1 MIVGVHGTLET
12 TGSDWVNVRVGGIT
26 IRVSVP
32 ANTVSSLGAQGSS
45 VSLYTHLRI
54 RDEEPVLYGFA
65 DSASRFL
72 FSMLTTV
79 SGVGPR
85 MALALL
91 SSMNSSQLQTAIVTG
106 DITTLSS
113 APGVGNRTAS
123 RIVLDLKGKLD
134 DAEFDEISGVMG
146 DVDGQ
151 VIAALTALGYS
162 LSEAKSA
169 AGAPAVAAEAEVDDR
184 IRVALQQFATHG

>member
-26 IRVSVP
+26 IQVSMP
-32 ANTVSSLGAQGSS
+32 ANTVPSLGAIGSS
-45 VSLYTHLRI
+45 VSLHTHLRI

-65 DSASRFL
+65 DSASRSL

-91 SSMNSSQLQTAIVTG
+91 SSMNSSQLKTAIVTG

>member
-1 MIVGVHGTLET
+1 MRGSEPALHLHLQCGT
-12 TGSDWVNVRVGGIT
+12 
-26 IRVSVP
+26 
-32 ANTVSSLGAQGSS
+32 
-45 VSLYTHLRI
+45 YTHLRI

-65 DSASRFL
+65 DSASRSL

>member
-26 IRVSVP
+26 IQVSVP
-32 ANTVSSLGAQGSS
+32 ANTVSSLGTQGSS

-65 DSASRFL
+65 DSASRSL

-151 VIAALTALGYS
+151 GIAALTALGYS

-184 IRVALQQFATHG
+184 IRVALQQFATRS

>member
-12 TGSDWVNVRVGGIT
+12 TGPDWVNVRVGGVT
-26 IRVSVP
+26 IQLSVP
-32 ANTVSSLGAQGSS
+32 ANTVSHLGAQGSL
-45 VSLYTHLRI
+45 VSLHTHLRI

-65 DSASRFL
+65 DSASLSL

-134 DAEFDEISGVMG
+134 DAEFDEIGGASD
-146 DVDGQ
+146 DVDSQ
-151 VIAALTALGYS
+151 VVAALTALGYS

-169 AGAPAVAAEAEVDDR
+169 AGAPAVAAETEVDDR
-184 IRVALQQFATHG
+184 IRVALQQFAAHT

>member
-26 IRVSVP
+26 IQVSVP

-65 DSASRFL
+65 DSASRSL

-123 RIVLDLKGKLD
+123 RIVLDLKNKLD

>member
-26 IRVSVP
+26 IQVSVP
-32 ANTVSSLGAQGSS
+32 ANTVSSLGAQGPS

-65 DSASRFL
+65 DSASRSL

-134 DAEFDEISGVMG
+134 DAEFDEIGGVIG
-146 DVDGQ
+146 DVDSQ

-162 LSEAKSA
+162 LSEARFA
-169 AGAPAVAAEAEVDDR
+169 AGAPAVTAETEVDDR

>member
-1 MIVGVHGTLET
+1 MHGILET

-26 IRVSVP
+26 IQVSVP
-32 ANTVSSLGAQGSS
+32 ANTVSSLGAIGSS
-45 VSLYTHLRI
+45 VSLHTYLRI

-65 DSASRFL
+65 DSASLSL

-134 DAEFDEISGVMG
+134 VAEFDEVAGVIG
-146 DVDGQ
+146 DVDSQ

-162 LSEAKSA
+162 LAEAKSA
-169 AGAPAVAAEAEVDDR
+169 AGAPAVTAETEVDDR
-184 IRVALQQFATHG
+184 IRVALQQFATRS

>member
-26 IRVSVP
+26 IQVSVP
-32 ANTVSSLGAQGSS
+32 ANTVSNLGAQGSS
-45 VSLYTHLRI
+45 VSLHTHLRI

-65 DSASRFL
+65 DSASLSL

>member
-1 MIVGVHGTLET
+1 MIVGVHGALEA

-26 IRVSVP
+26 IQVSVP
-32 ANTVSSLGAQGSS
+32 ANTVSSIGAQGSS

-65 DSASRFL
+65 DSASRSL

>member
-1 MIVGVHGTLET
+1 MIVGVHGTVET

-26 IRVSVP
+26 IQVSVP

-65 DSASRFL
+65 DSASRSL

>member
-26 IRVSVP
+26 IQVSVP
-32 ANTVSSLGAQGSS
+32 ANTVSSLGAKGSS
-45 VSLYTHLRI
+45 VSLHTHLRI

-65 DSASRFL
+65 DSASRSL

>member
-26 IRVSVP
+26 IQVSVP

-65 DSASRFL
+65 DSASRSL

-134 DAEFDEISGVMG
+134 DAEFDEISGGMG
-146 DVDGQ
+146 DVEGQ
-151 VIAALTALGYS
+151 VVAALTALGYS

>member
-26 IRVSVP
+26 IQVSVP

-65 DSASRFL
+65 DSASRSL

-184 IRVALQQFATHG
+184 IRVALQQFATHR

>member
-26 IRVSVP
+26 IQVSVP

-65 DSASRFL
+65 DSASRSL

-134 DAEFDEISGVMG
+134 DAEYDEISGVMG

>member
-1 MIVGVHGTLET
+1 
-12 TGSDWVNVRVGGIT
+12 
-26 IRVSVP
+26 
-32 ANTVSSLGAQGSS
+32 
-45 VSLYTHLRI
+45 
-54 RDEEPVLYGFA
+54 
-65 DSASRFL
+65 
-72 FSMLTTV
+72 MLTTV
-79 SGVGPR
+79 SCVGPL
-85 MALALL
+85 MALELL

-184 IRVALQQFATHG
+184 IRVALQQFATHS